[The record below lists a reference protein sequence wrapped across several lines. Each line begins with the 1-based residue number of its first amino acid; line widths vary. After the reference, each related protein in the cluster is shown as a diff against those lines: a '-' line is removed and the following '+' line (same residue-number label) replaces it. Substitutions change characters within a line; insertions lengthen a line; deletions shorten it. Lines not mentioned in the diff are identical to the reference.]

1 MLSIIEKGR
10 ALAKSQVFP
19 KYIPSIDSALESDTL
34 DIIVVNPL

>member
-19 KYIPSIDSALESDTL
+19 KYMPSIDSASESNTL
-34 DIIVVNPL
+34 DTIVVNPL